1 MQEKLSENTYF
12 WYEKEIEYL
21 LAALELL
28 ASFDVNPKIREVY
41 TQAFV
46 EEKKEQYPLLF
57 EFFQNMQKEYA
68 IEWLEF
74 LLAFDMEKFS
84 IEAYF
89 AYIRGLSKEE
99 FLTTL
104 LQMPRSEIKKAMDS
118 EQGQIALY
126 QNNKE
131 AFQSYFV
138 IQTLFQKSEWL
149 IDSLEK
155 LVIELRSQEAYS
167 YLDAYAREIQSW
179 KMKMQE
185 ELLQTTGLEYSE
197 SLMGKSFHNRGPFE
211 RFYFIPSIFMP
222 IRACRWFEEKQILIF
237 DAIRLGQQ
245 DNQMIADALKM
256 LSDKTRY
263 QILKLLKERK
273 SMNGIEIAEQMKLA
287 PSTVSHHM
295 NHLKKSGLVHEEPA
309 GNTKYYSINI
319 HCMKNCIETL
329 EKTFL

>member
-1 MQEKLSENTYF
+1 MQEKLSGNTYF

-21 LAALELL
+21 LAAMELL
-28 ASFDVNPKIREVY
+28 VSFDVNPKICEVY
-41 TQAFV
+41 SREFI
-46 EEKKEQYPLLF
+46 EEKKKKYPLLF
-57 EFFQNMQKEYA
+57 EFFENMQKEYG

-74 LLAFDMEKFS
+74 LLELDMEQVS
-84 IEAYF
+84 LEHYF
-89 AYIRGLSKEE
+89 AYIKSLSKKE
-99 FLTTL
+99 FLKTL
-104 LQMPRSEIKKAMDS
+104 LQMPSEEIELALES
-118 EQGQIALY
+118 EQEQLVLY

-131 AFQSYFV
+131 VFQSYFV
-138 IQTLFQKSEWL
+138 IQTLFQKSDWL
-149 IDSLEK
+149 IHSLEK
-155 LVIELRSQEAYS
+155 FVRELQTEEAED
-167 YLDAYAREIQSW
+167 YLDAYAREIQAW
-179 KMKMQE
+179 KAKMQE
-185 ELLQTTGLEYSE
+185 ELPQINGLEYSE
-197 SLMGKSFHNRGPFE
+197 SLMGKSFHNRGPYE
-211 RFYFIPSIFMP
+211 SFYFMPSIFMP
-222 IRACRWFEEKQILIF
+222 IRCCRWFDKKQIMIF

-256 LSDKTRY
+256 LSDKTRF

-295 NHLKKSGLVHEEPA
+295 SHLKKSGLVHEEPA

>member
-41 TQAFV
+41 SQAFV

-138 IQTLFQKSEWL
+138 IQTLFHKSEWL

-155 LVIELRSQEAYS
+155 LVMELRSQEADR

>member
-41 TQAFV
+41 AQAFV

-74 LLAFDMEKFS
+74 LLAFDMENFS

-104 LQMPRSEIKKAMDS
+104 LQMPCSEIKNAMDS

-155 LVIELRSQEAYS
+155 LVMELRSQEAES

-185 ELLQTTGLEYSE
+185 ELLQTNGLEYSE

>member
-1 MQEKLSENTYF
+1 MQEKLSGNSYF

-21 LAALELL
+21 LAALEIL
-28 ASFDVNPKIREVY
+28 ASFEVNPKIREVY
-41 TQAFV
+41 SDAFV
-46 EEKKEQYPLLF
+46 EEKRKQYPLLF
-57 EFFQNMQKEYA
+57 EFFENMQQEYS

-74 LLAFDMEKFS
+74 LLELDLQDFG
-84 IEAYF
+84 IESYF
-89 AYIRGLSKEE
+89 AYIRSLSKED
-99 FLTTL
+99 FLCTV
-104 LQMPRSEIKKAMDS
+104 LQMPHSKIEKALESEHD
-118 EQGQIALY
+118 QLVLY
-126 QNNKE
+126 QENRE
-131 AFQSYFV
+131 AFRSYFV
-138 IQTLFQKSEWL
+138 MQTLFQKSDWL

-155 LVIELRSQEAYS
+155 FVLELRIEEAEN
-167 YLDAYAREIQSW
+167 YLDVYTREIQAW
-179 KMKMQE
+179 KIKMLK
-185 ELLQTTGLEYSE
+185 ELQQTNGLEYSE
-197 SLMGKSFHNRGPFE
+197 SLMGKSFHNRGPYE
-211 RFYFIPSIFMP
+211 SFYFIPSIFMP
-222 IRACRWFEEKQILIF
+222 IRCCRWFDKKQIMIF

-256 LSDKTRY
+256 LSDKTRF

>member
-1 MQEKLSENTYF
+1 MQEKLKGNTYF

-21 LAALELL
+21 LAAIELL
-28 ASFDVNPKIREVY
+28 VSFDVNPKIREVY
-41 TQAFV
+41 SCEFV
-46 EEKKEQYPLLF
+46 EEKKKSYPLLF
-57 EFFQNMQKEYA
+57 EFFANMQKEYG

-74 LLAFDMEKFS
+74 LLETELTQFQIEGYFSYIKGLPKEKFLET
-84 IEAYF
+84 I
-89 AYIRGLSKEE
+89 
-99 FLTTL
+99 
-104 LQMPRSEIKKAMDS
+104 LQMPPKEIAEALES
-118 EQGQIALY
+118 EQGQLALY

-131 AFQSYFV
+131 VFQSYYV
-138 IQTLFQKSEWL
+138 IQTLFYNSDWL
-149 IDSLEK
+149 IDNLEAFV
-155 LVIELRSQEAYS
+155 LELRTEEAQK
-167 YLDAYAREIQSW
+167 YLCAYEREILEW
-179 KMKMQE
+179 KTKMQE
-185 ELLQTTGLEYSE
+185 ELQQKDGLTYSE

-211 RFYFIPSIFMP
+211 EFYFVPSIFMP
-222 IRACRWFEEKQILIF
+222 IRCCRWFEAKQIMIF

-263 QILKLLKERK
+263 QILQLLKERK

-309 GNTKYYSINI
+309 GNTKYYSINT

-329 EKTFL
+329 AKTFL

>member
-89 AYIRGLSKEE
+89 AYIRSLSKEE

-155 LVIELRSQEAYS
+155 LVMELRSQEAES